1 MKGIFKQTGTGIKLL
16 QLVGVVLFMIVIAAL
31 LTSVFTNGD
40 MNSVKT
46 LKQMQLIQSILLFVV
61 PPFILAFLW
70 SDAPAKYLKI
80 STPSKLTDY
89 LLVVALM
96 LCSIPVVN
104 LLAYLN
110 QQIILPD
117 QFHALE
123 QWMRSTEKELERL
136 TYKMLQVNTIKD
148 LIFNMFLI
156 AVLAGLGEELFF
168 RGIIQ
173 RILSDRLSPALA
185 IWITAFIFSAIHM
198 QFYGFIPRLLLGA
211 MLGYLLYWSDDLW
224 MPILAHTINNGVAV
238 VYYYLTFNG
247 YKVID
252 IETIGTGTTIY
263 AGIISVILTAGIL
276 YVIYRRRRT
285 PAPIN

>member
-1 MKGIFKQTGTGIKLL
+1 
-16 QLVGVVLFMIVIAAL
+16 
-31 LTSVFTNGD
+31 
-40 MNSVKT
+40 
-46 LKQMQLIQSILLFVV
+46 MQLIQSILLFVV

-80 STPSKLTDY
+80 SASSKPTDY

-96 LCSIPVVN
+96 LCAIPFIN

-117 QFHALE
+117 QFQALE
-123 QWMRSTEKELERL
+123 QWMRSTEKEMEEL
-136 TYKMLQVNTIKD
+136 TYKLLQVNTIKD
-148 LIFNMFLI
+148 LIFNLFLI

-173 RILSDRLSPALA
+173 RILSERLSPALA
-185 IWITAFIFSAIHM
+185 IWITAFVFSAIHM

-252 IETIGTGTTIY
+252 IETVGTGTTMY
-263 AGIISVILTAGIL
+263 AGILSVVFTVGIL
-276 YVIYRRRRT
+276 YLIYRRRKV
-285 PAPIN
+285 PAFTR

>member
-1 MKGIFKQTGTGIKLL
+1 MKGLFKQTGTGIKLL
-16 QLVGVVLFMIVIAAL
+16 QLVAVVVFMIVIAAL
-31 LTSVFTNGD
+31 LTSAFTNGNL
-40 MNSVKT
+40 NSIKT

-80 STPSKLTDY
+80 SASSKPTDY

-96 LCSIPVVN
+96 LCAIPFIN

-117 QFHALE
+117 QFQALE
-123 QWMRSTEKELERL
+123 QWMRSTEKEMEEL
-136 TYKMLQVNTIKD
+136 TYKLLQVNTIKD
-148 LIFNMFLI
+148 LIFNLFLI

-173 RILSDRLSPALA
+173 RILSERLSPALA
-185 IWITAFIFSAIHM
+185 IWITAFVFSAIHM

-252 IETIGTGTTIY
+252 IETVGTGTTMY
-263 AGIISVILTAGIL
+263 AGILSVVFTVGIL
-276 YVIYRRRRT
+276 YLIYRRRKV
-285 PAPIN
+285 PAFTR

>member
-16 QLVGVVLFMIVIAAL
+16 QLVGAVLFMIVIAAL

-80 STPSKLTDY
+80 SSSSKPTDY

-96 LCSIPVVN
+96 LCAIPVIN

-110 QQIILPD
+110 QQIALPD
-117 QFHALE
+117 QLQALE
-123 QWMRSTEKELERL
+123 QWMRSTEKELEEL
-136 TYKMLQVNTIKD
+136 TYKLLQVNTIKD
-148 LIFNMFLI
+148 LIFNLFLI

-224 MPILAHTINNGVAV
+224 MPVLAHTINNGVAV

-252 IETIGTGTTIY
+252 IENIGTGTTMY
-263 AGIISVILTAGIL
+263 TGIISVILTVGIL
-276 YVIYRRRRT
+276 YVIYRRRKI
-285 PAPIN
+285 PPITC